1 MGCFFIP
8 VVLIASIFAYLYI
21 NFSVQRLYIEGCYI
35 VKVFINRHTAIGNRR
50 IAYQRNLAATLY
62 VFV

>member
-1 MGCFFIP
+1 MVRIYILYGGNDGVLSSDF
-8 VVLIASIFAYLYI
+8 VVWYKEL
-21 NFSVQRLYIEGCYI
+21 I